1 VSPRPTDQRLFV
13 AVWPTAAVLGRIE
26 EIQAQLPPK
35 GRHVRPANVHLTLA
49 FLGDVTSARLAE
61 CERAL
66 GGVEASAFELVLDR
80 IGVWRRSRIVWLG
93 TSAEAPAVQ
102 HLAGQVSSRLAGV
115 GFPREVRPFRTHVT
129 LARKLDR
136 LPRPPEFRPVE
147 WPVQRFALTASEL
160 SPAGARYRNVRE
172 WSLY

>member
-1 VSPRPTDQRLFV
+1 MSPQPADHRLFV
-13 AVWPTAAVLGRIE
+13 AVWPTASVLGRIE

-35 GRHVRPANVHLTLA
+35 GRNVRPANVHLTLA
-49 FLGDVTSARLAE
+49 FLGDVAPARLAE

-80 IGVWRRSRIVWLG
+80 IDVWRRSRIVWLG
-93 TSAEAPAVQ
+93 TRVEAAPVQLLAE
-102 HLAGQVSSRLAGV
+102 QVSTRLADV
-115 GFPREVRPFRTHVT
+115 GFARESRPFRTHVT
-129 LARKLDR
+129 LARKLGR
-136 LPRPPEFRPVE
+136 LPPLPEFRPVE
-147 WPVQRFALTASEL
+147 WPVQGFTLTASEL